1 MICCDQCNE
10 WYHGDCVG
18 ITPDIG
24 SQMAE
29 GDNEF
34 IFPTCSSPP
43 QNSCTTNADG
53 PCSGISFYPSD
64 PCVDFQWGD
73 VDGVTF
79 CQLMRDTYEDV
90 VHWRRNSF
98 LVPSGKSGKDFVLE
112 LARLYQAYAD
122 NSSLHSIALTACS
135 VFQVLLLQKPH
146 ANSKSKEHI
155 ACLECHL
162 TLWHR
167 GDVAALLREGKCIQ
181 DHLEASIHS
190 KPKPK
195 NIARI
200 FDCHMSEGKV
210 SAALKLLSDNIKGGI
225 LSLDS

>member
-90 VHWRRNSF
+90 VHWR
-98 LVPSGKSGKDFVLE
+98 
-112 LARLYQAYAD
+112 
-122 NSSLHSIALTACS
+122 
-135 VFQVLLLQKPH
+135 
-146 ANSKSKEHI
+146 
-155 ACLECHL
+155 
-162 TLWHR
+162 
-167 GDVAALLREGKCIQ
+167 
-181 DHLEASIHS
+181 
-190 KPKPK
+190 
-195 NIARI
+195 
-200 FDCHMSEGKV
+200 
-210 SAALKLLSDNIKGGI
+210 
-225 LSLDS
+225 